1 MGFRL
6 NIGFLYLHSPGESM
20 GSINRVKCLCSGLI
34 KLNHKCYIFSP
45 YNYYENWGPLV
56 KFINITGILSK
67 GQISK
72 KIYQI
77 IRKIINTQHIS
88 RFTLLQPNMLNF
100 MIKKLANNFF
110 QTIKES
116 SYTLDF
122 IIGEQEIASL
132 ILIYLKNS
140 INIPIIANY
149 HNYWPEELVE
159 QAIIKKNS
167 KIYNFLVNLEKKI
180 IDHSNL
186 VITNGEYISKFLIKQ
201 FGEKFKSKILSIP
214 NGSYPI
220 LNKPKKKNFPPKII
234 NSGMVVHRSNLNLFL
249 ESIPYIIE
257 QFPESQFYIT
267 RKGDELKQVMRKAK
281 KMKLNVNFYWKNS
294 YQEFIDLLSN
304 CNVGIVTS
312 SYELT
317 RQLGFASKILD
328 YLAVGLPVV
337 GNNIGGWTEIIPHYK
352 IGILSKNEPK
362 DLAKNILN
370 LLNNQDICY
379 EFGQNGINLLK
390 NDYNSEKI
398 AQKLVN
404 ILISIKNKNSRST
417 I

>member
-6 NIGFLYLHSPGESM
+6 NIGFLYLHSPEESM

-159 QAIIKKNS
+159 QSIIKKNS

-220 LNKPKKKNFPPKII
+220 LNKPKKKKFPPKII

-404 ILISIKNKNSRST
+404 IIISIKNKNSRST